1 MVDWSRVGP
10 WQGEGRRWALG
21 LAGER
26 ACVLCWAQ
34 AGVGKHLGASAEP
47 NQGTCAVV
55 WLCRGLATARL
66 QCERRQNLA

>member
-1 MVDWSRVGP
+1 M
-10 WQGEGRRWALG
+10 G

-34 AGVGKHLGASAEP
+34 AGAGKHLGASVEP
-47 NQGTCAVV
+47 NQGTCAAV

-66 QCERRQNLA
+66 QCERRRNAGVQRSRLGCRLRA